1 MKKHP
6 AVKPAIWGG
15 VAGAVAISLIGFS
28 QLGWTL
34 GSTAERMANER
45 SQSAVVEALAPI
57 CVEKFQ
63 RQADAPAKLA
73 EFRKVSSSWDRRSI
87 IEKSGW
93 ATIAGSNTP
102 NSALATACADQ
113 LARPL

>member
-15 VAGAVAISLIGFS
+15 VAGAVAISVIGFL

-45 SQSAVVEALAPI
+45 AQSAIVEVLAPI
-57 CVEKFQ
+57 CVDKFQ
-63 RQADAPAKLA
+63 QQADAPGKLA

-102 NSALATACADQ
+102 NSALAPACADQ

>member
-1 MKKHP
+1 MKKYP
-6 AVKPAIWGG
+6 AVKPAFWGG
-15 VAGAVAISLIGFS
+15 VAGAIAISAIGFS

-34 GSTAERMANER
+34 GSTAERIANER
-45 SQSAVVEALAPI
+45 AQSAVVEALAPI

-73 EFRKVSSSWDRRSI
+73 EFRKVSSSWDRRSF
-87 IEKSGW
+87 IEKGGW
-93 ATIAGSNTP
+93 ATLAGSDTP

>member
-15 VAGAVAISLIGFS
+15 IAGAIAISVIGFS
-28 QLGWTL
+28 QLGWTF

-45 SQSAVVEALAPI
+45 AQSAVVEALAPI

-73 EFRKVSSSWDRRSI
+73 EFRKVSSSWDRRSF
-87 IEKSGW
+87 IEKGGW
-93 ATIAGSNTP
+93 TTVAGSNTP